1 MESILNNSSVPTA
14 HTQKFLTMQKSIIL
28 ALSLI
33 TIAFPSTLILTQTAP
48 AHAQT
53 QKAKTTTH
61 KIGNVTFKT
70 PNNWINRSEPDNIV
84 LDNKKAPIRGGGW
97 APKGSIRVIGWIL
110 DKPLEEAVTERSDDR
125 SIGKVTEKTE
135 NLTIGN
141 QAAIRLHQTHEDG
154 FPASITTAIATGD
167 NRTIMI
173 VTFYSDKTTEQQVK
187 QIQQTI
193 RVK

>member
-1 MESILNNSSVPTA
+1 
-14 HTQKFLTMQKSIIL
+14 MQKSIIL

-33 TIAFPSTLILTQTAP
+33 TIALPSTLSLTQTAP
-48 AHAQT
+48 AQAQT
-53 QKAKTTTH
+53 KNTKTTTH

-70 PNNWINRSEPDNIV
+70 PSNWINRSEPDNIV
-84 LDNKKAPIRGGGW
+84 LDNKKPPARGGGW

-135 NLTIGN
+135 KLTIGN
-141 QAAIRLHQTHEDG
+141 QSAIRLYQSHEDG
-154 FPASITTAIATGD
+154 FPASIATAIATSD

-173 VTFYSDKTTEQQVK
+173 VTFYSDKATEQQVK

-193 RVK
+193 QVK